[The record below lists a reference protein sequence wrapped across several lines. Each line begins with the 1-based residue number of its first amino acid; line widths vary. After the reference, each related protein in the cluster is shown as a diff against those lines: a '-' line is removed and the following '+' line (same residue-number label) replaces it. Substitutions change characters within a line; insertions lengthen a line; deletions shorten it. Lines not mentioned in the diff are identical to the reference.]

1 MRYRRVCGCG
11 GGIAAGRT
19 RDSVKVS
26 LLGGTLDI
34 DYDRQNETMYMTGP
48 AREVF
53 EGWTDIY

>member
-1 MRYRRVCGCG
+1 MGKAEHITIRLIR
-11 GGIAAGRT
+11 
-19 RDSVKVS
+19 VKVS